1 MVQYRKTNY
10 VVEAD
15 IRGFFDNVD
24 HEWLMKMLSHDI
36 ADRRFLEIIEKFL
49 KAGIM
54 EDGKFLDSER
64 GTPQG
69 NGASPILANIYL
81 HYVLDL
87 SLIHIFQ
94 GYCSMNMDGISVI
107 TDFVGGI
114 QLTIPDD
121 SLADV
126 NPEYKK
132 GAVVDITGET
142 AEQFVRYRD
151 IDKTQSAL
159 VRQERQKTFLQAL
172 VQKAQEKAGE
182 DAGFVTGLY
191 DSVKSYTV
199 TNMGNDIFAKL
210 LAEMCIR
217 DSAGTG
223 WNPRREENPRHL
235 QRRTPALH

>member
-1 MVQYRKTNY
+1 M
-10 VVEAD
+10 
-15 IRGFFDNVD
+15 
-24 HEWLMKMLSHDI
+24 
-36 ADRRFLEIIEKFL
+36 
-49 KAGIM
+49 
-54 EDGKFLDSER
+54 
-64 GTPQG
+64 
-69 NGASPILANIYL
+69 
-81 HYVLDL
+81 
-87 SLIHIFQ
+87 
-94 GYCSMNMDGISVI
+94 I

-210 LAEMCIR
+210 LAASQNGITDTETVPGE
-217 DSAGTG
+217 GTHG
-223 WNPRREENPRHL
+223 ENFDEYHIDEDTL
-235 QRRTPALH
+235 SDLIISMFYEKI